1 MQCSRFEELL
11 SNYLDGQLAKGE
23 GAEFREH
30 ALQCRSCR
38 SLMDEVKAALGECR
52 QEDPV
57 DVPVMLESSLLTI
70 AELHRP
76 FDCAAFEEL
85 VTEFLD
91 GFVPAATYHRFEE
104 HAAGCAACSDLL
116 TEVVFAVAAC
126 HSVHVYEE
134 VEVPAPLYDRLVA
147 ISAAAMSMRHLG
159 FSTRISAWAA
169 RLLPRATAAPRWSL
183 ATAATIAVTSFML
196 LLYGFSDDRTVT
208 GIYRQAQNKLAQLY
222 SRSTDIYA
230 QKEAL
235 AARLERV
242 GMGLD
247 EIWDG
252 LGGEHATGDAANHQ
266 KEAEKP
272 LSPQKD

>member
-126 HSVHVYEE
+126 HSVHTYEE
-134 VEVPAPLYDRLVA
+134 VEMPAPLADRLV
-147 ISAAAMSMRHLG
+147 
-159 FSTRISAWAA
+159 
-169 RLLPRATAAPRWSL
+169 
-183 ATAATIAVTSFML
+183 
-196 LLYGFSDDRTVT
+196 
-208 GIYRQAQNKLAQLY
+208 
-222 SRSTDIYA
+222 
-230 QKEAL
+230 
-235 AARLERV
+235 
-242 GMGLD
+242 
-247 EIWDG
+247 
-252 LGGEHATGDAANHQ
+252 
-266 KEAEKP
+266 
-272 LSPQKD
+272 